1 VNPSLQQ
8 LAHGDDRH
16 LSVLLVSLVGVLAPY
31 AGRCGPGAGTR
42 DDRRRRPGG
51 RGRRAKSTAGGGC
64 RHTVYAPYRTC
75 ADHPWYPGGAVVGR
89 PSPGVRPRRSSG
101 RRPAAH
107 PPLSGH
113 PGRRTATRVAVRHA
127 ASPAAPSS
135 TSATDKYAAG
145 GRSHAWALFGPA
157 ARTAPVAT
165 AYSPMASRGSARIR
179 HTDATMADGTPSV
192 TLSINNRSGG
202 ISSSA
207 AAAPRMAMA
216 AGRRLR

>member
-1 VNPSLQQ
+1 ALF
-8 LAHGDDRH
+8 
-16 LSVLLVSLVGVLAPY
+16 
-31 AGRCGPGAGTR
+31 
-42 DDRRRRPGG
+42 RP
-51 RGRRAKSTAGGGC
+51 
-64 RHTVYAPYRTC
+64 P
-75 ADHPWYPGGAVVGR
+75 HPR
-89 PSPGVRPRRSSG
+89 
-101 RRPAAH
+101 
-107 PPLSGH
+107 LSGH

-127 ASPAAPSS
+127 ASPAATNN
-135 TSATDKYAAG
+135 TSATDKYATG

-165 AYSPMASRGSARIR
+165 AYSPMASRGSARTR

-202 ISSSA
+202 IASGA